1 MEPLEPGDPETLG
14 PYRLLARLGA
24 GGMGRVYL
32 ARSLGGS
39 TVAVK
44 VVRAELAA
52 DPHFRERFRREVAAA
67 AAVNGAW
74 TAPVV
79 GADTEASV
87 PWLATSYVLGPSLA
101 EAVHSYG
108 PLPGRSLQ
116 ALGAGLAE
124 ALASIH
130 AAGLAHRDLKP
141 GNVLMAADGPRV
153 IDFGIARAVDRDRLT
168 STGQVFGSPGYMSPE
183 LAAGYD
189 AGPAGDVF
197 CLASVMV
204 FAATGRMAFAAGSA
218 AGLLYQVVYCEPDLT
233 GLPPALVAILRP
245 CFAKDPAA
253 RPLPGRIAA
262 AFAPRGAAAL
272 LGDGWLPAVPCRG
285 YRQACRDGAADG
297 CSPTGHPYR
306 TGPRGGRRLPRPRW
320 PRAGG
325 SLIPRLS
332 WAGAGCCSVPSR
344 PARSRWGAAVRR
356 SR

>member
-189 AGPAGDVF
+189 AGQAGDVF

-272 LGDGWLPAVPCRG
+272 LGDGWLRPALPGLSPGMPRRCCRWMLPHGPPVPDR
-285 YRQACRDGAADG
+285 
-297 CSPTGHPYR
+297 
-306 TGPRGGRRLPRPRW
+306 PRGGRRLPRPRW